1 MDASRGA
8 TDVSNAD
15 MGGHGRDQRTEDVE
29 VRPQTPPVSAPPMSD
44 FDDNLPIRRTFV
56 DLHIGQLVGI
66 FQIDRKQL
74 SNTAQARSLSMDGM
88 VGLVAVADGGR
99 LSETAF
105 NVWTL
110 CSQMFDDHECP
121 QSNRLDFNLSD
132 YATRLW
138 GKGGRSASR
147 RKRIVNALSE
157 LMRTRVVIVGI
168 DPYTLEPAEGAV
180 WELSLLEA
188 AGVRSHVQ
196 KTMDQARLGDASAFS
211 RLAALSSKAADDE
224 TKATWSLVLPKWL
237 ADSVRRGHG
246 VILDFDVQRALRGS
260 AKHIW
265 VQLESHGGWR
275 SHQIARPTD
284 EAHLAELVTE
294 LTRGVGQQV
303 LPGDDDTVEVQ
314 SLVIALD
321 DDAYQ
326 AFGLCHANRKRDL
339 HAACES
345 ILRHDRT
352 YLRAEVVTSPY
363 NKRRFELHLV
373 RARGAFRH
381 ERTRLSMQSR
391 ARRALEDA
399 AIAA

>member
-1 MDASRGA
+1 
-8 TDVSNAD
+8 VN
-15 MGGHGRDQRTEDVE
+15 
-29 VRPQTPPVSAPPMSD
+29 D

-66 FQIDRKQL
+66 FQIDRRQL
-74 SNTAQARSLSMDGM
+74 SDHASARSLSTDGM

-110 CSQMFDDHECP
+110 CSQLFDDHDCP
-121 QSNRLDFNLSD
+121 TSNRLDFNLSD

-147 RKRIVNALSE
+147 RKRIVNALGE

-168 DPYTLEPAEGAV
+168 DPYPLEPAQGAV

-196 KTMDQARLGDASAFS
+196 STMEQARRGDGAAFS
-211 RLAALSSKAADDE
+211 RLAALSSKAADDD

-265 VQLESHGGWR
+265 VQLESHGAWR
-275 SHQIARPTD
+275 PHRIPRPADDD
-284 EAHLAELVTE
+284 ELAELIKPLTSSRIPE
-294 LTRGVGQQV
+294 L
-303 LPGDDDTVEVQ
+303 LPLDDTDTIDVQ

-345 ILRHDRT
+345 ILRNDRT
-352 YLRAEVVTSPY
+352 YLRAEIVASRY
-363 NKRRFELHLV
+363 SKRRFELHLV

-381 ERTRLSMQSR
+381 ERTRLSMQTR

-399 AIAA
+399 AAAA

>member
-1 MDASRGA
+1 MTS
-8 TDVSNAD
+8 
-15 MGGHGRDQRTEDVE
+15 
-29 VRPQTPPVSAPPMSD
+29 
-44 FDDNLPIRRTFV
+44 FDDNLPIRRSFV

-74 SNTAQARSLSMDGM
+74 SDQAEARSLSVDGM

-110 CSQMFDDHECP
+110 CSQLFDDHDCP
-121 QSNRLDFNLSD
+121 STNRLDFNLSD

-168 DPYTLEPAEGAV
+168 DPYTHEPAEGAV
-180 WELSLLEA
+180 WELTLLEA

-196 KTMDQARLGDASAFS
+196 HTMEQARRGDAGALG
-211 RLAALSSKAADDE
+211 RLAALSSKAADDD

-246 VILDFDVQRALRGS
+246 VILDFDVQRALRGC

-265 VQLESHGGWR
+265 VQFESHGAWR
-275 SHQIARPTD
+275 AHRIIRPAD
-284 EAHLAELVTE
+284 DAQLAEFVAG
-294 LTRGVGQQV
+294 LTQGGLSAQV
-303 LPGDDDTVEVQ
+303 VPADGEDAVDVQ

-321 DDAYQ
+321 DDAYE

-339 HAACES
+339 HAACDS

-352 YLRAEVVTSPY
+352 YLRAEVVASPY

-381 ERTRLSMQSR
+381 ERTRLSMQTR
-391 ARRALEDA
+391 AARAMEDA
-399 AIAA
+399 AAAA

>member
-1 MDASRGA
+1 M
-8 TDVSNAD
+8 V
-15 MGGHGRDQRTEDVE
+15 
-29 VRPQTPPVSAPPMSD
+29 D
-44 FDDNLPIRRTFV
+44 FDDNLPIRRTV
-56 DLHIGQLVGI
+56 VHRRIGQLVGI

-74 SNTAQARSLSMDGM
+74 ADHAEARSLSTDGM
-88 VGLVAVADGGR
+88 VGLVAIADGGR

-110 CSQMFDDHECP
+110 CQQMFDDHDRP

-138 GKGGRSASR
+138 GKGGRSSTR
-147 RKRIVNALSE
+147 RKRIIEAFSE
-157 LMRTRVVIVGI
+157 LMRTRVVIFGI

-188 AGVRSHVQ
+188 AGVRGHVQ
-196 KTMDQARLGDASAFS
+196 KTMAAAKRGDAKAFG
-211 RLAALSSKAADDE
+211 RLAALSSKAAGDD

-237 ADSVRRGHG
+237 ADSVRTGHG

-260 AKHIW
+260 AKRIW
-265 VQLESHGGWR
+265 VQLESHGAWR
-275 SHQIARPTD
+275 SHQIPRPAD
-284 EAHLAELVTE
+284 EDELAALVAALAAGLRQE
-294 LTRGVGQQV
+294 I
-303 LPGDDDTVEVQ
+303 LPLEDEDTVDVQ

-339 HAACES
+339 HAACQS
-345 ILRHDRT
+345 ILGNDST
-352 YLRAEVVTSPY
+352 YLRAEIVASAY

-373 RARGAFRH
+373 RARGAFRQ
-381 ERTRLSMQSR
+381 ERTRLNMQTRALR
-391 ARRALEDA
+391 AREDA
-399 AIAA
+399 VAAA

>member
-1 MDASRGA
+1 
-8 TDVSNAD
+8 
-15 MGGHGRDQRTEDVE
+15 
-29 VRPQTPPVSAPPMSD
+29 MSS

-74 SNTAQARSLSMDGM
+74 SDQAQARSLTMDGM

-121 QSNRLDFNLSD
+121 ASNRLDFNLSD

-147 RKRIVNALSE
+147 RKRIVKALSE

-168 DPYTLEPAEGAV
+168 DPYTHEPAEGAV

-196 KTMDQARLGDASAFS
+196 QTMDQAKLGDAGALS
-211 RLAALSSKAADDE
+211 RLAALSSKAADDD

-265 VQLESHGGWR
+265 VQLESHGAWQ
-275 SHQIARPTD
+275 SHKIARPAD
-284 EAHLAELVTE
+284 EADLAELVAE
-294 LTRGVGQQV
+294 LTEGIGAQV
-303 LPGDDDTVEVQ
+303 VPADDEATVEVQ
-314 SLVIALD
+314 SLVVALD

-345 ILRHDRT
+345 ILRHDLN
-352 YLRAEVVTSPY
+352 YLRAEIIASPY

-373 RARGAFRH
+373 RARGSFRH
-381 ERTRLSMQSR
+381 ERTRLTMQAR
-391 ARRALEDA
+391 AAPAREGA
-399 AIAA
+399 AAAA

>member
-1 MDASRGA
+1 M
-8 TDVSNAD
+8 N
-15 MGGHGRDQRTEDVE
+15 
-29 VRPQTPPVSAPPMSD
+29 D
-44 FDDNLPIRRTFV
+44 FDDNLPIRRAFV

-74 SNTAQARSLSMDGM
+74 SDHAEARSLSMDGM

-110 CSQMFDDHECP
+110 CSQLFDDKGCP

-147 RKRIVNALSE
+147 RKRIVGALAE

-168 DPYTLEPAEGAV
+168 DPYTHEPAEGAV

-196 KTMDQARLGDASAFS
+196 QTMAQAKLGDADAFS
-211 RLAALSSKAADDE
+211 RLAALSSKAAGDD
-224 TKATWSLVLPKWL
+224 TKTTWSLVLPKWL

-265 VQLESHGGWR
+265 VQLESHRAWR
-275 SHQIARPTD
+275 SHQIVRPRDEVELAGVVARLTD
-284 EAHLAELVTE
+284 ELRQE
-294 LTRGVGQQV
+294 V
-303 LPGDDDTVEVQ
+303 LPVDGEDTIDVQ

-321 DDAYQ
+321 DDAYE

-345 ILRHDRT
+345 ILRTDHT
-352 YLRAEVVTSPY
+352 YLRAEVLASRH
-363 NKRRFELHLV
+363 NRRRFELHLV
-373 RARGAFRH
+373 RASGALRQ
-381 ERTRLSMQSR
+381 ERTRLSMQVR
-391 ARRALEDA
+391 ARAREDA
-399 AIAA
+399 ATAA